1 MAKRLNY
8 QIGITADAGQFNATI
23 QQAFQQL
30 DTLGQRISI
39 VPSLQQASA
48 AALELKQ
55 NLAGAFNQDTGKL
68 NLNAFE
74 DNLNKSGKTLQ
85 AYYDQLSQLGPAGTE
100 AFLSVAQSIASAELP
115 LKRTNKLMNEL
126 WITMKN
132 TMRWQLTSSA
142 LHGFVGQLETAYG
155 YAKSLDSS
163 LNNIRIV
170 TSKTADDM
178 KEFAEYANEA
188 AKALSTT
195 TTDYTDASLIY
206 YQQGLDDEQVKGRTE
221 TTIKMANVSRQAGE
235 EVSEQLTAVWN
246 NFYEEG
252 GKSLEYY
259 ADVMVALGAATA
271 SSSDEIATGLQKF
284 AAVAGTVGLSYEYA
298 ASALATLTANTRE
311 SASIV
316 GTALRTLFTR
326 FQGLSLGETLEDGV
340 DLNKYSQALAKVGV
354 QILDANGNLKQMDNI
369 LDDTAERWSTLTKAQ
384 QMALAQTVAGVRQYT
399 QFINLMENWGDFQD
413 NLAIAT
419 GSSGAL
425 DEQADIYAESW
436 EAARDRV
443 RASAEDI
450 YDSLIN
456 PDFYIGLDNVAS
468 PLLSIFA
475 DLIDGVGGLNG
486 LLGITGLLMNKVY
499 GDKIA
504 QSMRDIANNIGLIS
518 NNDQARAQALR
529 QQAIEQAKIIAE
541 ANRGTSD
548 PRLKVWAQ
556 LVDLQ
561 GMAAEESNNLTE
573 SQRVILD
580 NDMEHLKNLQAQVDL
595 WTQMNEKATTAAQ
608 ESADTAYSRIDDEDG
623 WEDRVFDATVESAGR
638 QIDRTN
644 NSAVMSRVTD
654 TSDEIMD
661 IVLETRTAD
670 AAFDKLIEKFTKLTR
685 KSKDLQAI
693 TDRVKALAD
702 AEQEADQEVLDL
714 IRSFERFS
722 GMSDS
727 DIKDMLA
734 VSDNQLAEELEITRA
749 EAQVTQGALIGLGD
763 GTNAYRTAVSNV
775 VNKTIE
781 AEGAMRAQTEAIR
794 QEGIALDETADK
806 LRNHQYTTTDW
817 ADTIVAVGSYLS
829 ALTMG
834 INGMTSSIET
844 LTDTDLSFF
853 EKFTRM
859 AASLPM
865 LIGSITQMT
874 DIATKVSKQSAAAA
888 TADAAAKGLLG
899 KAAAAAAPKVA
910 AFGATVQAA
919 LGPIMLIVSV
929 ASLVISAISGI
940 AKAAKEAKEER
951 LAAAKEVY
959 NATKEEIEAN
969 ESLIDSYKELLV
981 TYEETGEGKQA
992 LNEAALEM
1000 AEALGIE
1007 GAAIANLTGDYSA
1020 LNAEIEKTNTQ
1031 RAQQTLNNAQVAKPT
1046 YAESF
1051 VDAMREGDGM
1061 KQWGD
1066 YVIDLGGNRHKRDAQ
1081 SQALAN
1087 SEFARKYMVST
1098 AQTFNA
1104 EFEFSTAADA
1114 DSLVAMYE
1122 AAQQAAEDMREAQ
1135 RESGDEANKTYNQL
1149 VAWLAKSQEAYNE
1162 YKAILDESSRAAFK
1176 VVVAETGSVDDI
1188 RSYAEYLEYYNKLNT
1203 AIEDRIATGEIEES
1217 VATSLRDSYLA
1228 GAESIRKYVLQQQ
1241 LLNELVERFGADF
1254 TSNDVVMESLSALNE
1269 TNLAI
1274 AVSLIPQTGSIDEFV
1289 NLLERAVT
1297 DSLTEAAITSFQIM
1311 GALVQ
1316 ELNSNNRISSK
1327 EYETLQGDNAFMAQ
1341 MQEDFNTFEDFQ
1353 KQAQR
1358 VQIEY
1363 IRDYYTQVSQFAV
1376 EGLIK
1381 QEEQAQKEYAINLSK
1396 YNALLDLEENHTNL
1410 FNEMARLRG
1419 EYAQA
1424 TSAEQKESLEADWD
1438 ELHDKMSE
1446 EGIDII
1452 FDIEDSEESLDVLD
1466 NNLQEIQRRIDEINQ
1481 QKIEIAMDWSD
1492 FDDIKGQMDSLGDFA
1507 STMQKDA
1514 KKVGD
1519 SYQYPLDAV
1528 RDWMEIYPDLFKE
1541 ASVTN
1546 QGLISLDREKVDSY
1560 ISGKQ
1565 DEVKENA
1572 EAKIKQWQLE
1582 RDDLEVTRQRI
1593 LAEKQ
1598 AVEALEQGKVD
1609 ISKMSNEQ
1617 IANMAQQLTQYQI
1630 DCGVSEA
1637 EAQKNT
1643 LEAMGLNEEQY
1654 AQIVADVSETNA
1666 KNMTESSAEG
1676 AKNSISALE
1685 KLSLSIQA
1693 IGNNIKEA
1701 FKAFLDPTYEAD
1713 YKSVWNPVVAT
1724 SSFEGYTSD
1733 ATFDTVDPV
1742 ETDPIE
1748 AFKLQ
1753 KLEQLNL
1760 DLSAI
1765 DEAIATIDSKILGA
1779 QAIQEIDNTYNGT
1792 EGPDT
1797 SGGDDKAS
1805 QERFDEALER
1815 YHEITREI
1823 EYQERILSDLDKQI
1837 DRTYGLD
1844 RLELY
1849 QKKIEELN
1857 RLAELQSQK
1866 SMAALAFVAED
1877 AAKLNELGLN
1887 PNIDQETL
1895 EISNYT
1901 MLLKQTQDEYKA
1913 FLANYNAMTKAEQEE
1928 AEEQKEAAKILYD
1941 KRIEA
1946 LEAYE
1951 NSVDT
1956 YREELEAMEDTL
1968 RSAEDAK
1975 LEAIT
1980 TKLEVVID
1988 AKELKEAYN
1997 DFAKTVAESFGD
2009 ALTHGLKVAKLDLAN
2024 AELEVGML
2032 SEYQGQLAELQQR
2045 LSEANEYTDVTAIR
2059 DAIKDVKNQILSSA
2073 EAIAEWADTIENMIP
2088 DAVSAAAD
2096 RFAQFTDQLD
2106 HNTSVLETIK
2116 ELYALQGVTNKTDT
2130 GFATLQKNLSERL
2143 ETQTANAVL
2152 QKSWAD
2158 QAEQRLAQ
2166 AQAELDAYIAA
2177 GGEENNE
2184 YDRLK
2189 KARDAYL
2196 EEFNE
2201 AQEAYLSL
2209 AQEAMETAQEMYL
2222 DQIENATYKFSK
2234 LVSGTLSTD
2243 WGQESYDRYIEEE
2256 ERYLDEVNRRYE
2268 QNSWNNKLQQDIDAA
2283 TTNLAKQRIKAF
2295 QEENKERL
2303 TGTKLSQYDLDIL
2316 EAKYEVMQAQ
2326 IALEEAQNAKNNLQ
2340 LVRDRQGNWNYQY
2353 TADQDQIMTAE
2364 QNLLDAQNNW
2374 YNIAKERTKET
2385 TGEIIATWQECT
2397 EAIEQLYIDL
2407 ANGDISY
2414 EEYLI
2419 KRDELTDYYSKK
2431 AQDLELEKVEAI
2443 TDMNQAGQES
2453 LMEIA
2458 EQNGETVT
2466 SFKNLYAEKL
2476 EEMTA
2481 SNDDFTTTLGDYIDE
2496 CENYYDSYRDK
2507 VDTVAQET
2515 GTTLD
2520 ELADETT
2527 KVSEATDE
2535 LRNRGEEAAVALWAQ
2550 VDATSALSAELSVLA
2565 QQYLELAQAMAQVAA
2580 EQNAMSGGGG
2590 TSDVLFNENVDYSAL
2605 MSQYLQGEGHSI
2617 NDDAYIELLK
2627 QRNAKID
2634 YLESKGY
2641 TEDYWGTRGNET
2653 TDMFSELVAGGGDQ
2667 DWYNMAGE
2675 VYSQEEF
2682 LKWLDSLK
2690 IPGFA
2695 TGGYTGE
2702 FDNARLAFLHEK
2714 ELVLNQ
2720 EDTNNILAA
2729 VNAVRM
2735 LGPEFFAAI
2744 ERALDSSVAAGIGL
2758 MKERISGSSSI
2769 QPVGDTLQQDVHI
2782 EAVFPN
2788 ATDRNEIAEALS
2800 NLTNDASQYIR
2811 RRRD

>member
-178 KEFAEYANEA
+178 KEFAEYANDA

-206 YQQGLDDEQVKGRTE
+206 YQQGLSDEEVQGRTE
-221 TTIKMANVSRQAGE
+221 TTIKMANVSQQDAE

-246 NFYEEG
+246 NFYDG
-252 GKSLEYY
+252 SKSLEYY
-259 ADVMVALGAATA
+259 ADVMTSLGAATA
-271 SSSDEIATGLQKF
+271 SSSDEIATGMQKF

-298 ASALATLTANTRE
+298 ASALATLTSNTRE
-311 SASIV
+311 SASVV

-340 DLNKYSQALAKVGV
+340 DLNKYSQALSKVGV
-354 QILDANGNLKQMDNI
+354 QILDVNGNLKGMDAI
-369 LDDTAERWSTLTKAQ
+369 LDETAARWEGLSQAQ

-399 QFINLMENWGDFQD
+399 QFISLMENWGDFQQ
-413 NLAIAT
+413 NLELAYGST
-419 GSSGAL
+419 GSL
-425 DEQADIYAESW
+425 DEQANIHAESW

-443 RASAEDI
+443 RVSAEDI

-475 DLIDGVGGLNG
+475 DLIDGAGGLNG

-644 NSAVMSRVTD
+644 NSAVMSRVTE

-661 IVLETRTAD
+661 IILETRTAD

-685 KSKDLQAI
+685 KSRDLQAI
-693 TDRVKALAD
+693 TDRMKALAD

-794 QEGIALDETADK
+794 QEGMALDETADK

-859 AASLPM
+859 VSALPM

-874 DIATKVSKQSAAAA
+874 DIATKVSKQSAAAT

-899 KAAAAAAPKVA
+899 KAAMAAAPKVA
-910 AFGATVQAA
+910 AFGTAVQAA
-919 LGPIMLIVSV
+919 LGPIMLIVGV

-969 ESLIDSYKELLV
+969 ESLIDSYKKLLV
-981 TYEETGEGKQA
+981 TYEETGEGKQS
-992 LNEAALEM
+992 LNEAALKM

-1007 GAAIANLTGDYSA
+1007 GAAIANLTGDYTA
-1020 LNAEIEKTNTQ
+1020 LNAEIERTNLEL
-1031 RAQQTLNNAQVAKPT
+1031 AQKTLNNAQVAKPT

-1061 KQWGD
+1061 KQRGD
-1066 YVIDLGGNRHKRDAQ
+1066 YVIDLGGNRNKKDAQ

-1087 SEFARKYMVST
+1087 SEFARKYMVSNG
-1098 AQTFNA
+1098 QTFSG

-1122 AAQQAAEDMREAQ
+1122 AAEQAAEDMREAQ
-1135 RESGDEANKTYNQL
+1135 RESGDEASKTYNQL
-1149 VAWLAKSQEAYNE
+1149 VAWLAKSKDAYDE
-1162 YKAILDESSRAAFK
+1162 YKAILDESSKAAFE

-1188 RSYAEYLEYYNKLNT
+1188 RSYSEYLEYYNKLNA
-1203 AIEDRIATGEIEES
+1203 AIEKRIATGEIEES
-1217 VATSLRDSYLA
+1217 VAASLRDSYLA
-1228 GAESIRKYVLQQQ
+1228 GAEGIRKYVLQQQ
-1241 LLNELVERFGADF
+1241 LLNELTERFGADF
-1254 TSNDVVMESLSALNE
+1254 ASNDAVMESLAALNE

-1274 AVSLIPQTGSIDEFV
+1274 AVSLVPQTGSIEEFV
-1289 NLLERAVT
+1289 NQLERAVT
-1297 DSLTEAAITSFQIM
+1297 DSLTEAAVTSFQTM
-1311 GALVQ
+1311 GTLVQ
-1316 ELNSNNRISSK
+1316 ELNSNNRISEE
-1327 EYETLQGDNAFMAQ
+1327 EYETLQGDSAFMAQ

-1381 QEEQAQKEYAINLSK
+1381 QEEQAQQEYAINLSK
-1396 YNALLDLEENHTNL
+1396 YNALLDLEKNHTDL

-1424 TSAEQKESLEADWD
+1424 TSAEQKEALETDWD
-1438 ELHDKMSE
+1438 ELHDKLSE

-1466 NNLQEIQRRIDEINQ
+1466 DNLQEIQRRIDEINQ

-1507 STMQKDA
+1507 SVMQKDA

-1541 ASVTN
+1541 ATVTN
-1546 QGLISLDREKVDSY
+1546 QGLISLDREAVDSY
-1560 ISGKQ
+1560 VAGKL
-1565 DEVKENA
+1565 DEVKANA
-1572 EAKIKQWQLE
+1572 DAKIKQWQLE
-1582 RDDLEVTRQRI
+1582 RDDLEVTRQKI

-1630 DCGVSEA
+1630 DCGVDEA
-1637 EAQKNT
+1637 TAQKNT

-1666 KNMTESSAEG
+1666 KKMTESSAEG

-1701 FKAFLDPTYEAD
+1701 FKAFLDPTYEAN
-1713 YKSVWNPVVAT
+1713 YKSVWNPVVET

-1733 ATFDTVDPV
+1733 ATFEAVDPE

-1748 AFKLQ
+1748 AFKVQ

-1765 DEAIATIDSKILGA
+1765 DEAIATIDAKILGA
-1779 QAIQEIDNTYNGT
+1779 QAIGEIDNAYNGT
-1792 EGPDT
+1792 DAGGGNGEG
-1797 SGGDDKAS
+1797 SK
-1805 QERFDEALER
+1805 ERFDEALER

-1823 EYQERILSDLDKQI
+1823 EYQEKVLSDLDKQI
-1837 DRTYGLD
+1837 ERTYGLD

-1857 RLAELQSQK
+1857 HLAELQSQK
-1866 SMAALAFVAED
+1866 SIAALAFVAED
-1877 AAKLNELGLN
+1877 AAKLNELGLS

-1895 EISNYT
+1895 EITNYT
-1901 MLLKQTQDEYKA
+1901 ALLKQTQDKYKA
-1913 FLANYNAMTKAEQEE
+1913 FLASYNAMTKAEQEE
-1928 AEEQKEAAKILYD
+1928 AEEQKEAAKVLYD

-1968 RSAEDAK
+1968 RAAEDAK

-2009 ALTHGLKVAKLDLAN
+2009 ALTHGLEVAKLDLAG
-2024 AELEVGML
+2024 AELEVDML
-2032 SEYQGQLAELQQR
+2032 YEYQNQLAELQQR
-2045 LSEANEYTDVTAIR
+2045 LAEANEYTDVAAIQ
-2059 DAIKDVKNQILSSA
+2059 DAIKEVQTSMISSA
-2073 EAIAEWADTIENMIP
+2073 EAIAEWADTIEGIIP

-2116 ELYALQGVTNKTDT
+2116 ELYALQGITNRTAG

-2222 DQIENATYKFSK
+2222 DQIENATRKFGQA
-2234 LVSGTLSTD
+2234 VSDSLSAD
-2243 WGQESYDRYIEEE
+2243 WSQESYDRYIEEE
-2256 ERYLDEVNRRYE
+2256 ERYLDEVNRLYE
-2268 QNSWNNKLQQDIDAA
+2268 QNSWNNRLQQDIDAA
-2283 TTNLAKQRIKAF
+2283 TTDLAKQRIKAF

-2303 TGTKLSQYDLDIL
+2303 TGTELSQYDLDIL

-2353 TADQDQIMTAE
+2353 TADQDQIATAE
-2364 QNLLDAQNNW
+2364 QDLLDAQNNW

-2419 KRDELTDYYSKK
+2419 KRDELTDYYSQK
-2431 AQDLELEKVEAI
+2431 AQYLETEKNEAI
-2443 TDMNQAGQES
+2443 IDINEAGQEA
-2453 LMEIA
+2453 LTEIA
-2458 EQNGETVT
+2458 EQNGEIMTDFE
-2466 SFKNLYAEKL
+2466 SHYAEKL
-2476 EEMTA
+2476 DEMTA
-2481 SNDDFTTTLGDYIDE
+2481 SNDTFTATLSNYIDE
-2496 CENYYDSYRDK
+2496 CEGYYDNYRDK
-2507 VDTVAQET
+2507 VDSVAQQT
-2515 GTTLD
+2515 GTTLGD
-2520 ELADETT
+2520 LATITDTVSDSTDRLRTEGEL
-2527 KVSEATDE
+2527 
-2535 LRNRGEEAAVALWAQ
+2535 AAVALWSE
-2550 VDATSALSAELSVLA
+2550 VDAAAALSAELSVLA
-2565 QQYLELAQAMAQVAA
+2565 QEYLAVAEAMAQVAMQ
-2580 EQNAMSGGGG
+2580 QNSMAGGSSGG
-2590 TSDVLFNENVDYSAL
+2590 SDDVLFNENVDYSAL
-2605 MSQYLQGEGHSI
+2605 MSQYLQGDGHSI

-2667 DWYNMAGE
+2667 DWYSKAGD
-2675 VYSQEEF
+2675 VYSEEDF
-2682 LKWLDSLK
+2682 LKWLDSLQ

-2695 TGGYTGE
+2695 TGGYTGK

-2720 EDTNNILAA
+2720 DDTNNILAA

-2744 ERALDSSVAAGIGL
+2744 ERALDSSVAAGMGL

-2769 QPVGDTLQQDVHI
+2769 QPVGDTLQQDVRI